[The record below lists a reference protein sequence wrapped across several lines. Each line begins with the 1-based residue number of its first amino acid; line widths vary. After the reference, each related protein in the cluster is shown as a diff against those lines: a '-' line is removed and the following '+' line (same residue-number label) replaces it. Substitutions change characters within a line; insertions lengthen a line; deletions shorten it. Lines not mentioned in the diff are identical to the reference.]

1 MEEIPNSES
10 GLSSPVIGGARGIV
24 PRLVGAVHNLGIAE
38 KIYGIVGF
46 LVVLTIFLVIMS
58 IQSARLQTA
67 YRQLLANSATA
78 AINVERA
85 NGLIYAIVMES
96 RGIYISTDRAKV
108 KQYSDELLKRSRE
121 LTDVVAGWEA
131 TVRADDAERFS
142 TFKKRISQFI
152 EFRKELVR
160 RAIEVSPAAAREWGD
175 KDTIRALR
183 SELNTDLEALAMIY
197 SERAREAADLGDQ
210 GRYASWY
217 LFALGFCTLLL
228 AALNVLVMR
237 NYVIGPLADITRATD
252 AITAGK
258 INGEIPH
265 VARRDE
271 IGRLAH
277 AVRNFREAVRRN
289 FELEQLEL
297 GTAKQRDAVIGERD
311 VVTDKYHTTKWQLSA
326 AINSMPQGLIMLD
339 AQATVLVINDQY
351 RKMYG
356 LPSSIKAGSSLEDIL
371 KHRAENGLFTGN
383 VKKYLAAIIA
393 RISTRRPSSD
403 EITLTDGRVVSI
415 RERPMDG
422 GGWVAMHDDIT
433 EPRRNQRILERT
445 ERFLLTV
452 IENVPQALFARDAR
466 NMRYTFVNRAAEKLL
481 GLPRGEI
488 IGKSVRDI
496 FPSESAELIERKDK
510 DVLEGNQDN
519 EVAIRT
525 VTTPNNGQRTLAVR
539 RLRIAGDVG
548 ESQVLLSMIEDRTD
562 PIEGVAA

>member
-10 GLSSPVIGGARGIV
+10 GLSPPVIGGATGIV
-24 PRLVGAVHNLGIAE
+24 PRLVGAVHNLGVAE